1 MTAPETII
9 NLVEKF
15 QKNEYIYKDSTQYDE
30 ENTKIEFINPFFE
43 ALGWDVTNKKQKA
56 PQYKD
61 VEFENTLRGGGGG
74 QQLLQIMHLK

>member
-1 MTAPETII
+1 MTAPAII

-15 QKNEYIYKDSTQYDE
+15 QRNEYIYKDSTQYDE

-61 VEFENTLRGGGGG
+61 VEFENTLRGGGG

>member
-1 MTAPETII
+1 MTANETII

-15 QKNEYIYKDSTQYDE
+15 QRNEYIYKDSTQYDE

-43 ALGWDVTNKKQKA
+43 ALGWDVTNKEQKA

-61 VEFENTLRGGGGG
+61 VEFENTLRGGGGNNCSR
-74 QQLLQIMHLK
+74 LCI